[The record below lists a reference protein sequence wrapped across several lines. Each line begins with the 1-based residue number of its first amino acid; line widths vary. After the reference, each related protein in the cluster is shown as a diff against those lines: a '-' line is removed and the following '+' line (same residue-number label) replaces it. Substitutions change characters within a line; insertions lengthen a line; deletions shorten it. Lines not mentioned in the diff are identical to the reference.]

1 MTEQTLEKP
10 ASKVKDFNQRNDKVK
25 RLYRCFSQAITITP
39 SVEGDLSIPIGDLVS
54 QGADIRFVGIEG
66 EVSYTHDGFVER
78 TPIKLG
84 QDGKFP
90 TFIATLN
97 NGDKIDISKLK
108 VAVDIDYNDL
118 FFPKRTESYGKVDEI
133 KDLGKLSPVATNN
146 YNSLAPK
153 EKFAWLSDR
162 VSYLTSLRAKHEL
175 QLNVLVSRYKNQRRK
190 LHDNR
195 HLLLQSRFDTVTE
208 QLIESKSW
216 YNKTLVELVKT
227 DSDISEIKNYLLDF

>member
-1 MTEQTLEKP
+1 MTEQTLDKP
-10 ASKVKDFNQRNDKVK
+10 ASKEKDYNQRNDKVK
-25 RLYRCFSQAITITP
+25 RLYRCFSQAITIAP
-39 SVEGDLSIPIGDLVS
+39 SVEGDLSIPIGELVT

-66 EVSYTHDGFVER
+66 EILYTHNEFPER
-78 TPIKLG
+78 APVVLG
-84 QDGKFP
+84 HNGKFP
-90 TFIATLN
+90 SFIATLK
-97 NGDKIDISKLK
+97 NGDKVDVSNLK

-118 FFPKRTESYGKVDEI
+118 FFPRRTESYGKVDEI
-133 KDLGKLSPVATNN
+133 KDLGKLSPVAINN
-146 YNSLAPK
+146 YNELGPI

-162 VSYLTSLRAKHEL
+162 ISYLTSLRAKHEL
-175 QLNVLVSRYKNQRRK
+175 QLNVLVSRYKSQRRK

-227 DSDISEIKNYLLDF
+227 DSDISSIKGYLLDI